1 MKVSSQFIIII
12 ACVLLVMTCMISNS
26 DKEKQRQE
34 LFKVASRQFDIMVAP
49 TIGEIENKL
58 ETSMREAAVHAYIIS
73 GHDMQR
79 VREGVYISKEE
90 SLHWMATVWLKQ
102 LTSSFFESDRRLAL
116 MRNSTFNFVARRRQR
131 QCGGGDG
138 IIIMPETML
147 VVNLAVMERHSFFVN
162 RISMKLDY
170 LKEELLLHEDM
181 LVELEYAQQRRD
193 KKSLLVASFFFLFTA
208 GAFFTAFVHF
218 HR

>member
-1 MKVSSQFIIII
+1 MEQYINTLALSPSLSSMKSQFIIII

-147 VVNLAVMERHSFFVN
+147 VVNLAVMERHSFFFN
-162 RISMKLDY
+162 RISMKLFD
-170 LKEELLLHEDM
+170 E
-181 LVELEYAQQRRD
+181 A
-193 KKSLLVASFFFLFTA
+193 AP
-208 GAFFTAFVHF
+208 
-218 HR
+218 